1 MKATV
6 LNSKVGFFRHLILG
20 TVSVHLDTPVTYL
33 LVPRRLTSYSMD
45 TIATKLTT
53 CISGHALA
61 GTLDGLLSKNYRLEN
76 LRHQWSSLLQA
87 PRHGTLLL
95 SALLAKEKGLRP
107 DAPRDPCASGGPG
120 G

>member
-1 MKATV
+1 VLEGTYVQTVTVKGLTVTLITWKKMKATV

-20 TVSVHLDTPVTYL
+20 TVSVHLDTPVTDL

-76 LRHQWSSLLQA
+76 LRQQWLSLL
-87 PRHGTLLL
+87 
-95 SALLAKEKGLRP
+95 
-107 DAPRDPCASGGPG
+107 
-120 G
+120 